1 MRQFKA
7 TLGVVC
13 ATALLTIAAVP
24 AAAQVDTFNRTT
36 KITFSAPVEL
46 PTMTLPAGTYTFR
59 LTDSTSDRHVVQVFD
74 ENGAK
79 LITMLHAMPARRAQL
94 TDEHVITFRETVA
107 GTPAPLRFWYYTS
120 DYMGQE
126 FAYPKER
133 ALEIARLTGESVL
146 AIDGDQITRVDATM
160 ATTAEPAPVTPVE
173 PAPVTPPD
181 THAAHTETAP
191 TSDRLPQTAS
201 PMPLVGL
208 IGLVSLGGGIALRS
222 YRKRSA

>member
-1 MRQFKA
+1 MRQLKV

-13 ATALLTIAAVP
+13 ATALLTVAAVP

-59 LTDSTSDRHVVQVFD
+59 LTDSTSDRHVVQVLD
-74 ENGAK
+74 ADASK
-79 LITMLHAMPARRAQL
+79 VITVVRAMPARRAEL
-94 TDEHVITFRETVA
+94 TDEQVVTFRETAA
-107 GTPAPLRFWYYTS
+107 GTAAPLRFWYYTS

-126 FAYPKER
+126 FAWPKER
-133 ALEIARLTGESVL
+133 ALEIARLTGERVL
-146 AIDGDQITRVDATM
+146 AIDGDRIAHVEAE
-160 ATTAEPAPVTPVE
+160 AVTTVE
-173 PAPVTPPD
+173 PVTPPMTQPVEPVQPQPTPD
-181 THAAHTETAP
+181 MTAP
-191 TSDRLPQTAS
+191 TSGRLPQTAS

-208 IGLVSLGGGIALRS
+208 IGLLSLGGAFALRA